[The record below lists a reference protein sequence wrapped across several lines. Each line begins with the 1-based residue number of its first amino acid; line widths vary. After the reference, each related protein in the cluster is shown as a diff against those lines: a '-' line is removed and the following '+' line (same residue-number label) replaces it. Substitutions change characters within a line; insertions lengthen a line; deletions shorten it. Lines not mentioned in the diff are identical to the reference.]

1 MFDYLKT
8 NHILSL
14 SIIVNNLTAYVLLSL
29 MDQLIVP
36 TISKFILKRH
46 VSIDYPVLLVKVS
59 MWLLVLNYCR
69 YMKYRLS

>member
-1 MFDYLKT
+1 MLDYLKT

-36 TISKFILKRH
+36 SIGKFIIKRH
-46 VSIDYPVLLVKVS
+46 VNIDFPILLVKVL
-59 MWLLVLNYCR
+59 MWLLLLNYCR